1 MTEHEKYQEHIR
13 HTHDAFCKTVIRHA
27 AIDAARSI
35 RSRRKREIS
44 LEYLI
49 EEKHYPFSTTDKY
62 FAEQSGM
69 TSYPLFVC
77 GQMVLL
83 ESPELAAAL
92 SALSRME
99 QEIIFLYYFQRLTHR
114 EIGRRYGRAG
124 NTTGRRINIYGG
136 SITAC
141 STTGDGFDSNGGM
154 TFAGGTVAVW
164 TANTADNEPLDADG
178 TITVTGGTILAA
190 GGSSGMG
197 MSIDA
202 QQAYVTFG
210 ESAGMG
216 GPGGGQRPD
225 DGDREPPEM
234 GDGTELPE
242 RPEQPE

>member
-83 ESPELAAAL
+83 ESPAHTAPDIPSSTAL
-92 SALSRME
+92 S
-99 QEIIFLYYFQRLTHR
+99 IFF
-114 EIGRRYGRAG
+114 
-124 NTTGRRINIYGG
+124 
-136 SITAC
+136 
-141 STTGDGFDSNGGM
+141 F
-154 TFAGGTVAVW
+154 
-164 TANTADNEPLDADG
+164 
-178 TITVTGGTILAA
+178 
-190 GGSSGMG
+190 
-197 MSIDA
+197 
-202 QQAYVTFG
+202 
-210 ESAGMG
+210 
-216 GPGGGQRPD
+216 
-225 DGDREPPEM
+225 
-234 GDGTELPE
+234 LPHFLLM
-242 RPEQPE
+242 

>member
-1 MTEHEKYQEHIR
+1 MLPPSAIIQKGGFSMTEHEKYQEHIR

-92 SALSRME
+92 SALYRFATCTSVTATP
-99 QEIIFLYYFQRLTHR
+99 LSTA
-114 EIGRRYGRAG
+114 IGMLPSPA
-124 NTTGRRINIYGG
+124 
-136 SITAC
+136 
-141 STTGDGFDSNGGM
+141 SN
-154 TFAGGTVAVW
+154 AS
-164 TANTADNEPLDADG
+164 
-178 TITVTGGTILAA
+178 AA
-190 GGSSGMG
+190 
-197 MSIDA
+197 
-202 QQAYVTFG
+202 QVPRT
-210 ESAGMG
+210 
-216 GPGGGQRPD
+216 
-225 DGDREPPEM
+225 
-234 GDGTELPE
+234 
-242 RPEQPE
+242 

>member
-92 SALSRME
+92 SALSQIPFCLKGCLNIPFKLLSR
-99 QEIIFLYYFQRLTHR
+99 QSPRLCFCRQLADGADGRVDFFLRIKIRKAEAHR
-114 EIGRRYGRAG
+114 ALLFGAECLVHPRRAVRAG
-124 NTTGRRINIYGG
+124 SGR
-136 SITAC
+136 
-141 STTGDGFDSNGGM
+141 D
-154 TFAGGTVAVW
+154 TVVR
-164 TANTADNEPLDADG
+164 E
-178 TITVTGGTILAA
+178 
-190 GGSSGMG
+190 
-197 MSIDA
+197 
-202 QQAYVTFG
+202 
-210 ESAGMG
+210 
-216 GPGGGQRPD
+216 QRV
-225 DGDREPPEM
+225 
-234 GDGTELPE
+234 
-242 RPEQPE
+242 